1 MKKIL
6 VLNGSPRIVGNT
18 SCLIKEFERGAKES
32 GNEVQIFNLGKMNIH
47 GCLGCFGGGKNA
59 ECPCVQKDDM
69 IQIYQYFKDAD
80 VVVLASPLY
89 YWTISGQ
96 LKMAFDRLFAVEEL
110 KREYARGNKGAIL
123 IMAGAGNGFEESKY
137 WFNGMLKHMEWDNL
151 GEILVGGVHNI
162 GDIKERTEELQKAYE
177 LGKSIK

>member
-1 MKKIL
+1 MGIKD
-6 VLNGSPRIVGNT
+6 SPFCESEYSTLGGITGYSFLIIRIVGNA
-18 SCLIKEFERGAKES
+18 SCVIKEF
-32 GNEVQIFNLGKMNIH
+32 
-47 GCLGCFGGGKNA
+47 
-59 ECPCVQKDDM
+59 
-69 IQIYQYFKDAD
+69 
-80 VVVLASPLY
+80 
-89 YWTISGQ
+89 
-96 LKMAFDRLFAVEEL
+96 
-110 KREYARGNKGAIL
+110 KRGAIL